1 MKNMKKIKNREI
13 LLDVIGDTDET
24 LIPGLST
31 KRKPN
36 RILKWT
42 AVGGACAA
50 AVIACA
56 IVFPKTLRDNPS
68 YIVSDKAAVLASAEY
83 PEMPA
88 YPDLT
93 IANTDWDAYE
103 SAEKE
108 WRDAQTA
115 LRNQPKGYQDGFND
129 FFLSSTDVF
138 LNKNSTD
145 NQAYSPLSLFMA
157 LGMSAEITDGNSRQQ
172 ILDALHQSNIKTLR
186 SHSQSIWQANYA
198 DDGLSKCVL
207 ANSLWMNNRLSYKK
221 DTVSRLADTYYSSA
235 FSGEPG
241 SDEYNKM
248 LRDWINQQTDG
259 LLEDYASNVEM
270 DPRMVLTLASTVN
283 YSGKWT
289 SPFQSQGTKPSTFHA
304 ASGDIKCDFMNDMKD
319 TFYYWGDHFSSVSL
333 PLENNGHMKL
343 ILPDEGYTPADLLN
357 DKQVRKLLV
366 SYGDYS
372 NSKSAM
378 VTLSIPK
385 FDVSSTIDL
394 CDGMKVLGI
403 TDIFDDSI
411 SDFTPLTDST
421 GDIYLR
427 KAEQNTRVLIDED
440 GCKAASVTVMMF
452 EGKGAPIEYEYF
464 TLDRPFIFEIMSETG
479 LPLFVGIVNNP
490 VQ

>member
-1 MKNMKKIKNREI
+1 MKKMKNRVI

-24 LIPGLST
+24 LIPELSS
-31 KRKPN
+31 KRKPK
-36 RILKWT
+36 RFLQWA
-42 AVGGACAA
+42 AVGGVCVA
-50 AVIACA
+50 AVIACV
-56 IVFPKTLRDNPS
+56 IVFPKAGKDKPFYT
-68 YIVSDKAAVLASAEY
+68 VSDKATVLAAAEY

-88 YPDLT
+88 YPDQT

-108 WRDAQTA
+108 WRDAQHS
-115 LRNQPKGYQDGFND
+115 LRNQPKGYQKGFND
-129 FFLSSTDVF
+129 FFLNSTGVF
-138 LNKNSTD
+138 LNKNITY

-172 ILDALHQSNIKTLR
+172 ILDALHQSDIKTLR
-186 SHSQSIWQANYA
+186 SHSKSIWQANYT
-198 DDGLSKCVL
+198 DDGMAKCVL

-221 DTVSRLADTYYSSA
+221 DTVGRLADTYYSSV
-235 FSGEPG
+235 FSGAPG

-283 YSGKWT
+283 YSGKWA
-289 SPFQSQGTKPSTFHA
+289 SPFMSHDTKQSTFHG
-304 ASGDIKCDFMNDMKD
+304 ASGDVKCDFMNDMKN
-319 TFYYWGDHFSSVSL
+319 TFYYWGDHFTSISL

-343 ILPDEGYTPADLLN
+343 ILPDKGYSPADLLD
-357 DKQVRKLLV
+357 DKQVRELLV
-366 SYGDYS
+366 SYGDYP

-385 FDVSSTIDL
+385 FDVSSTINL
-394 CDGMKVLGI
+394 SDGLKALGI
-403 TDIFDDSI
+403 TDIFDHEA
-411 SDFTPLTDST
+411 SDFTPLTDSAN
-421 GDIYLR
+421 DIYLS
-427 KAEQNTRVLIDED
+427 KAEQNTRVLIDEE
-440 GCKAASVTVMMF
+440 GCKAASVTVMMI
-452 EGKGAPIEYEYF
+452 EGMGASIEYENF

-490 VQ
+490 T

>member
-1 MKNMKKIKNREI
+1 MKKMKNREI
-13 LLDVIGDTDET
+13 LLDVIGDTDEK
-24 LIPGLST
+24 LIPELST
-31 KRKPN
+31 RRKPN
-36 RILKWT
+36 RILKWA
-42 AVGGACAA
+42 AVGSACAA
-50 AVIACA
+50 VVIACV
-56 IVFPKTLRDNPS
+56 IVFPKGGKDKPFYT
-68 YIVSDKAAVLASAEY
+68 VSDKATVLAAAEY

-88 YPDLT
+88 YPDQT
-93 IANTDWDAYE
+93 IADSDWDAYE

-108 WRDAQTA
+108 WRNAQLS

-129 FFLSSTDVF
+129 FFLSSTGVF
-138 LNKNSTD
+138 IDKSKSD
-145 NQAYSPLSLFMA
+145 NQAYSPLSLYMA
-157 LGMSAEITDGNSRQQ
+157 LSMSAEITDGNTRQQ
-172 ILDALHQSNIKTLR
+172 ILDALHQSDIKTLR
-186 SHSQSIWQANYA
+186 SHSKSIWQANYA

-289 SPFQSQGTKPSTFHA
+289 SPFMSNNTKQSTFHA
-304 ASGDIKCDFMNDMKD
+304 ASGDMKCDFMNAYQMAD
-319 TFYYWGDHFSSVSL
+319 YSWGDHFTSVSL

-343 ILPDEGYTPADLLN
+343 ILPNKGYTPADLLS
-357 DKQVRKLLV
+357 DKQVRNLLV

-378 VTLSIPK
+378 VTLAIPK

-394 CDGMKVLGI
+394 SDGMKALGV
-403 TDIFDDSI
+403 TDIFDPEI
-411 SDFTPLTDST
+411 SDFTPLTGSSD
-421 GDIYLR
+421 DIYLR
-427 KAEQNTRVLIDED
+427 KAEQNTRVLIDEE

-490 VQ
+490 A

>member
-1 MKNMKKIKNREI
+1 MKNREI
-13 LLDVIGDTDET
+13 LLDVIGDTDEK
-24 LIPGLST
+24 LIPTLSP
-31 KRKPN
+31 KRKQT
-36 RILKWT
+36 RFLKWG
-42 AVGGACAA
+42 ALGGVCAA
-50 AVIACA
+50 AVIACV
-56 IVFPKTLRDNPS
+56 IVFPKVGKDKPS
-68 YIVSDKAAVLASAEY
+68 YIVSDKAIVLAEAQY

-88 YPDLT
+88 YPDQT
-93 IANTDWDAYE
+93 IADNDWDAYE

-108 WRDAQTA
+108 WREAQLS
-115 LRNQPKGYQDGFND
+115 LRNQPEGYQDGFND
-129 FFLSSTDVF
+129 FFLNSTGVF

-145 NQAYSPLSLFMA
+145 NQAYSPLSLYMA

-172 ILDALHQSNIKTLR
+172 ILDALHQSDIQALR
-186 SHSQSIWQANYA
+186 SHSQSIWQANYM

-207 ANSLWMNNRLSYKK
+207 ANSLWMNNRMSYKK
-221 DTVSRLADTYYSSA
+221 DTVGRLADTYYSSV
-235 FSGEPG
+235 FSGTPG

-259 LLEDYASNVEM
+259 LLEDYASGIEM

-289 SPFQSQGTKPSTFHA
+289 SPFMSNNTKQSTFHA
-304 ASGDIKCDFMNDMKD
+304 ASGDVKCDFMNDMKD
-319 TFYYWGDHFSSVSL
+319 TFYYWGDHFTSISL

-343 ILPDEGYTPADLLN
+343 ILPNKGYTPADLLN

-366 SYGDYS
+366 SYGDYP
-372 NSKSAM
+372 NRKSAM
-378 VTLSIPK
+378 VTLSIPQ

-394 CDGMKVLGI
+394 GEGLNALGV
-403 TDIFDDSI
+403 TDVFDPEK

-421 GDIYLR
+421 DDIYLS
-427 KAEQNTRVLIDED
+427 KAEQNTRVLIDEE

-452 EGKGAPIEYEYF
+452 DGMGASIDHVEF
-464 TLDRPFIFEIMSETG
+464 ILDRPFIFEIMSETG
-479 LPLFVGIVNNP
+479 LPLFVGIVNHP

>member
-1 MKNMKKIKNREI
+1 MKNMKNREI

-42 AVGGACAA
+42 AVGGACAV

-138 LNKNSTD
+138 LTKNSTD

-289 SPFQSQGTKPSTFHA
+289 SPFMSQDTKQSTFHA
-304 ASGDIKCDFMNDMKD
+304 ASGDVKCDFMNDMKD

-385 FDVSSTIDL
+385 FDVSSTINL
-394 CDGMKVLGI
+394 SDGLKALGI

-421 GDIYLR
+421 DSIYLS
-427 KAEQNTRVLIDED
+427 KAEQNTRVLIDEE

-452 EGKGAPIEYEYF
+452 EGRGASIDYENF

>member
-1 MKNMKKIKNREI
+1 MKKIKNREI

-157 LGMSAEITDGNSRQQ
+157 LGMSAGDCLPMPS
-172 ILDALHQSNIKTLR
+172 LH
-186 SHSQSIWQANYA
+186 
-198 DDGLSKCVL
+198 
-207 ANSLWMNNRLSYKK
+207 
-221 DTVSRLADTYYSSA
+221 
-235 FSGEPG
+235 
-241 SDEYNKM
+241 
-248 LRDWINQQTDG
+248 
-259 LLEDYASNVEM
+259 
-270 DPRMVLTLASTVN
+270 
-283 YSGKWT
+283 
-289 SPFQSQGTKPSTFHA
+289 
-304 ASGDIKCDFMNDMKD
+304 
-319 TFYYWGDHFSSVSL
+319 
-333 PLENNGHMKL
+333 
-343 ILPDEGYTPADLLN
+343 
-357 DKQVRKLLV
+357 
-366 SYGDYS
+366 
-372 NSKSAM
+372 
-378 VTLSIPK
+378 
-385 FDVSSTIDL
+385 
-394 CDGMKVLGI
+394 
-403 TDIFDDSI
+403 
-411 SDFTPLTDST
+411 
-421 GDIYLR
+421 
-427 KAEQNTRVLIDED
+427 
-440 GCKAASVTVMMF
+440 
-452 EGKGAPIEYEYF
+452 
-464 TLDRPFIFEIMSETG
+464 
-479 LPLFVGIVNNP
+479 
-490 VQ
+490 